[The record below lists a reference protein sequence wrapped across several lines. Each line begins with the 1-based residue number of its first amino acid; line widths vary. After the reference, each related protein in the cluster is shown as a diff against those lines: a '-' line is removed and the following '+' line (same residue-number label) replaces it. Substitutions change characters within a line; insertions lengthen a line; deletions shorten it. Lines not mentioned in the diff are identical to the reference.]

1 MLAFVLL
8 GGVAMIWTTL
18 CLIRP
23 ARRLEGIL
31 LGSAGL
37 ISGGLA
43 ALVVLVPDLLRGK
56 GLDAIPHEPVFEWFV
71 AAFGAAALGARL
83 LMAVRGR
90 IPGPLRAVPGAE
102 APVEPERD
110 DPGAPLA
117 PVIPFRGPG
126 SASRPRAEAE
136 PPDVHPPEAGRRDA

>member
-18 CLIRP
+18 CLVRP
-23 ARRLEGIL
+23 SRRLEGVL

-37 ISGGLA
+37 VAGGLA

-71 AAFGAAALGARL
+71 AAFGAAVLGARVL
-83 LMAVRGR
+83 LAVRGR
-90 IPGPLRAVPGAE
+90 IPGALGAVPDPE
-102 APVEPERD
+102 AAAEPERH

-126 SASRPRAEAE
+126 SAPRSPAEAE